1 MAGDDV
7 VSGLLAK
14 LEAVEQEA
22 NEGHSL
28 GCSSTDPCY
37 EPPYEDGPDYG
48 RCDCRQQLTLRL
60 CRAHRDLIDEYRKRQ
75 QMSDQLGFDE
85 GSKDSDAHLLAQG
98 IEAGLRAAVHLV
110 ARGLGV
116 EDKEN

>member
-1 MAGDDV
+1 VSDV

-48 RCDCRQQLTLRL
+48 RCDCRQQLTFRL
-60 CRAHRDLIDEYRKRQ
+60 CRAHRDI
-75 QMSDQLGFDE
+75 
-85 GSKDSDAHLLAQG
+85 
-98 IEAGLRAAVHLV
+98 IEAYVKHVRLDELFRSDPDRRGNEGHLV
-110 ARGLGV
+110 VAGVMSGLQTAVEALARGLGV
-116 EDKEN
+116 EEQGSE